1 MEAILAFFTFIQGL
15 GVSVMMPIIITI
27 FGTVLGAGFGK
38 SLKAGLTVGVGFIG
52 LNLVI
57 NNVLGTNLAPA
68 VEQMTTRFALA
79 LNIIDVGWPASSAI
93 AMGSTIG
100 LFIIPLGLLVNAL
113 MLLTNTTQTID
124 VDIWN
129 YWHFAF
135 TGSIVAIITGD
146 LALGFAAAVINEVVV
161 LILGDITAP
170 QVEKSLGLP
179 GVSLPHGFTAAFAPI
194 AMLVNWIIDKIPGV
208 RDINLDVESM
218 QKKFGVFGEPL
229 FIGTVLGIVIGCI
242 AYFDAADVAGSVT
255 QILILGVALGAVLV
269 LIPRMAAL
277 LMEGLLPISDA
288 ASAFMQKR
296 FAHRG
301 RIYIGLDS
309 AVGVGHPVT
318 LALALILI
326 PVMLLLA
333 VVLQPLGNQV
343 IPFGDLATAT
353 YMLVLITPI
362 VNQNGFRGL
371 IVGIIVLACGLL
383 ISTYMAPFQT
393 EAALQSGFD
402 IAAAAGSANAQISS
416 LCDGANPLTF
426 IFVFLSN
433 INGWLCIGVTGVA
446 ALALAVWNRAR
457 ILKEAKELHADAE

>member
-1 MEAILAFFTFIQGL
+1 MDAILDFFGFIQGL

-27 FGTVLGAGFGK
+27 IGTALGAGFSK

-52 LNLVI
+52 LNLII
-57 NNVLGTNLAPA
+57 NNLLGANLGPA
-68 VEQMTTRFALA
+68 VQMMVDRFGLA
-79 LNIIDVGWPASSAI
+79 LSIIDVGWPASSAI
-93 AMGSTIG
+93 AMGSTVG
-100 LFIIPLGLLVNAL
+100 LFIIPLGLIVNLL
-113 MLLTNTTQTID
+113 MLATNTTQTVD

-146 LALGFAAAVINEVVV
+146 IMIGFAAAIINEVVV

-170 QVEKSLGLP
+170 QVEKSLGMP

-194 AMLVNWIIDKIPGV
+194 AMAVNWIIEKIPGV

-229 FIGTVLGIVIGCI
+229 FVGTIIGVIIGAV
-242 AYFDAADVAGSVT
+242 AYFDAADVPGSIT
-255 QILILGVALGAVLV
+255 QILVLGVSLGAVLV
-269 LIPRMAAL
+269 LIPRMASL

-288 ASAFMQKR
+288 ASSFIQKR
-296 FAHRG
+296 MPSRG
-301 RIYIGLDS
+301 KIYIGLDS

-318 LALALILI
+318 LSLALILI

-371 IVGIIVLACGLL
+371 IVGIIVLAVGLL

-393 EAALQSGFD
+393 AAALQSGFD
-402 IAAAAGSANAQISS
+402 IAAATGNANAQISS

-426 IFVFLSN
+426 VFVFLSN
-433 INGWLCIGVTGVA
+433 INGWLCVGVTGAAA
-446 ALALAVWNRAR
+446 ALALWNRAR
-457 ILKEAKELHADAE
+457 IVKEAKELHAEA

>member
-1 MEAILAFFTFIQGL
+1 MDAVVAAFTFIQGL
-15 GVSVMMPIIITI
+15 GVSVMMPIVITI
-27 FGTVLGAGFGK
+27 IGTVLGAGFAK
-38 SLKAGLTVGVGFIG
+38 SLKAGLMVGVGFIG
-52 LNLVI
+52 LNLII
-57 NNVLGTNLAPA
+57 NQLLGVNLAPA
-68 VEQMTTRFALA
+68 VQEMINRFGLS
-79 LNIIDVGWPASSAI
+79 LSIIDVGWPASAAI

-100 LFIIPLGLLVNAL
+100 LFIIPLGLIVNL
-113 MLLTNTTQTID
+113 IMLFTNTTQTVD

-135 TGSIVAIITGD
+135 TGSLVAIITGN
-146 LALGFAAAVINEVVV
+146 LMLGFATAVINEVVV

-179 GVSLPHGFTAAFAPI
+179 GVSIPHGFTAAFAPI
-194 AMLVNWIIDKIPGV
+194 AMAVNWVIEKIPRV
-208 RDINLDVESM
+208 RDINIDVESM
-218 QKKFGVFGEPL
+218 QKKFGFFGEPL
-229 FIGTVLGIVIGCI
+229 FVGTVIGIIIGAV
-242 AYFDAADVAGSVT
+242 AYFNPQDVAGSIT
-255 QILILGVALGAVLV
+255 KILILGVSLGAVLV

-288 ASAFMQKR
+288 ASEFIQKR
-296 FAHRG
+296 FKSRG
-301 RIYIGLDS
+301 RMYIGLDS

-318 LALALILI
+318 LSLALILI
-326 PVMLLLA
+326 PIMLLLA
-333 VVLQPLGNQV
+333 VILQPLGNQV

-371 IVGIIVLACGLL
+371 IVGIIVLSVGLL

-393 EAALQSGFD
+393 QAAIQSGFD
-402 IAAAAGSANAQISS
+402 IAGAAGTANAQISS

-433 INGWLCIGVTGVA
+433 LNGWVCIGVTGI
-446 ALALAVWNRAR
+446 LAVVFAVWNRMR
-457 ILKEAKELHADAE
+457 ILKEAVELHTEP

>member
-1 MEAILAFFTFIQGL
+1 MDAILSFFTFIQGL

-27 FGTVLGAGFGK
+27 IGTALGAGFGK

-57 NNVLGTNLAPA
+57 NNVLGTSLAPA
-68 VEQMTTRFALA
+68 VEQMTTRFGLA

-93 AMGSTIG
+93 AMGSTVG
-100 LFIIPLGLLVNAL
+100 LFIIPLGLVVNIL
-113 MLLTNTTQTID
+113 MLVTNTTQTVD

-135 TGSIVAIITGD
+135 TGSIVAIITD
-146 LALGFAAAVINEVVV
+146 NIMLGFAAAVINMVVV

-170 QVEKSLGLP
+170 QVEKSLGMP

-194 AMLVNWIIDKIPGV
+194 AMFVNWVIDKIPGV
-208 RDINLDVESM
+208 RDINIDVESM

-229 FIGTVLGIVIGCI
+229 FVGTIIGIVIGCI
-242 AYFDAADVAGSVT
+242 AYFDAADIAGSVT
-255 QILILGVALGAVLV
+255 TILTLGVSLGAVLV

-288 ASAFMQKR
+288 ASEFIQKH
-296 FAHRG
+296 FQSRG
-301 RIYIGLDS
+301 KIYIGLDS

-318 LALALILI
+318 LSLALILI

-333 VVLQPLGNQV
+333 VILQPLGNQV
-343 IPFGDLATAT
+343 IPFGDLSTAT

-371 IVGIIVLACGLL
+371 IVGIIVLAVGLL

-393 EAALQSGFD
+393 AAALQSGFD
-402 IAAAAGSANAQISS
+402 IASAAGSANAMISS

-433 INGWLCIGVTGVA
+433 INGYVCVGVTGV
-446 ALALAVWNRAR
+446 LAIVFAIWNRRR
-457 ILKEAKELHADAE
+457 ILKEAAELHAQQ